1 MPMVKEMSRQGNSHF
16 PERVEHAVTAAEKL
30 ADEIGDGS
38 VRSGDITSSPEYQE
52 IVRLKVI
59 LETETSR
66 QLAET
71 AHVSAELERSTLAEA
86 VKAHR

>member
-1 MPMVKEMSRQGNSHF
+1 MSRQGNPHF
-16 PERVEHAVTAAEKL
+16 PERVERAVTAAERL
-30 ADEIGDGS
+30 ADELSDRVGP
-38 VRSGDITSSPEYQE
+38 SGDVTSSPEYQE

-71 AHVSAELERSTLAEA
+71 AHISAELERSTLAETPSSA
-86 VKAHR
+86 RADR